1 MKSIVFSILALLFSM
16 QTVGAQQFGTPQP
29 QKVKLRTTYS
39 PREITV
45 EAGKDTSFSITYKT
59 TEGYYFYGPES
70 PKGGGKKLEFELD
83 SKLLKLGKL
92 RGPKPKIKYDSTF
105 EVYIHEYRGSVK
117 FDVPLRINPATK
129 PGQYQTKIISWA
141 QVCDTMSCV
150 DIPDTLAF
158 TLNVLAATDTSGLG
172 ANDSAFAVP
181 AVTNNQ
187 RNDLPPAATVTES
200 QQEIENKK
208 KEGVLSF
215 LWFAMTAGALSLL
228 TPCVFPMIPIT
239 VSFFTKRTEK
249 SKGKGLRDS
258 IVYALGIITT
268 FTAIGF
274 VVSLIFGS
282 TGISDFATN
291 PWVNIFIALIFIIFA
306 LNLFGAFE
314 IQVPTSVLNKLNRSS
329 QGDGVGSVLLM
340 GLTFSLTSFTCTVPF
355 VGSALISASSGEW
368 FYPIIGMLGFS
379 AVFAAPFFLLA
390 LFPSAMSKLPKS
402 GGWMNNVKVV
412 MGFMEIAAA
421 IKFISNVDLV
431 WGWGVLP
438 RELFLA
444 IWIGCATLA
453 TLYILGLFK
462 FSLDSN
468 VDRVGGGRAVFAI
481 VFASITFYLLS
492 GLYGKPLG
500 ELDAFLPPPDYEQHT
515 GTQTGGTPVQTA
527 SMGGGGSLKTNAEAS
542 EENWFSDYKT
552 ALAESKKTGKP
563 LFIDFT
569 GFTCTNCR
577 WMERNMFPKQQV
589 AGLMDQMIKVRLY
602 TDRREEPYL
611 SNKSMQQSRFGSI
624 ELPLYVV
631 MKPNEEVVGTKAF
644 TRNEAEF
651 AEFLK
656 KGVN

>member
-1 MKSIVFSILALLFSM
+1 MEVWA
-16 QTVGAQQFGTPQP
+16 
-29 QKVKLRTTYS
+29 
-39 PREITV
+39 
-45 EAGKDTSFSITYKT
+45 
-59 TEGYYFYGPES
+59 
-70 PKGGGKKLEFELD
+70 D
-83 SKLLKLGKL
+83 SKFLKIGKL
-92 RGPKPKIKYDSTF
+92 RGPKPHIKYDSTF
-105 EVYIHEYRGSVK
+105 EVYVHEYEGTVK
-117 FDVPLRINPATK
+117 INVPLRVSAEASL
-129 PGQYQTKIISWA
+129 GQQTIAIYSLI
-141 QVCDTMSCV
+141 QVCDTMTCE
-150 DIPDTLAF
+150 DFEDTLAIKF
-158 TLNVLAATDTSGLG
+158 NILKATDTSGLG
-172 ANDSAFAVP
+172 LMQMDSAFANP

-187 RNDLPPAATVTES
+187 QISQTPAATVTES
-200 QQEIENKK
+200 QKEIADKK

-314 IQVPTSVLNKLNRSS
+314 IQVPTSILNKLNRSS
-329 QGDGVGSVLLM
+329 QGDGIGSVLLM

-515 GTQTGGTPVQTA
+515 GAQTSGTPVQTA
-527 SMGGGGSLKTNAEAS
+527 SMGGGTPLKTASEAA
-542 EENWFSDYKT
+542 EENWFSDYNT

-602 TDRREEPYL
+602 TDRREEPYTT
-611 SNKSMQQSRFGSI
+611 NKNMQQSRFGSI

-651 AEFLK
+651 TEFLK